1 MKKALVLSGGSIKG
15 AFQAGAIAY
24 VLDRGFTPDLLCG
37 ISVGSLNAAFLADR
51 AGRAKIKRQDPD
63 WPKIG
68 LELEEFWRTRIT
80 KPDDLVETQSKIKL
94 AWKVFWNQFDC
105 IIKTSPFTKLVYKE
119 IKLENIHASPV
130 KLRVGAVNL
139 VTGEIV
145 YADESS
151 PRIVDYVVASTAEPI
166 TMSLVDV
173 EGKPFYDGGLRDI
186 APLSHVLD
194 LGVSEIVCIVC
205 QAEKVE
211 EKEFNRGKL
220 LHLIGRILDI
230 VTNEILANDLR
241 HIQRLRDFLKR
252 LPKELIPNDLAPY
265 ADPKIT
271 LIRPDEP
278 IPVQVDSFTE
288 DDIRKMLQLG
298 RETASHNYPV
308 YL

>member
-1 MKKALVLSGGSIKG
+1 MQALVLSGGSIKG
-15 AFQAGAIAY
+15 AFQAGAIAHI
-24 VLDRGFTPDLLCG
+24 LEQGFAPDLISG
-37 ISVGSLNAAFLADR
+37 ISVGALNGAFLAER
-51 AGRAKIKRQDPD
+51 AGRAKIPD

-68 LELEEFWRTRIT
+68 AELEEFWRTRIT
-80 KPDDLVETQSKIKL
+80 KPDDLVETQSKIKI

-105 IIKTSPFTKLVYKE
+105 IIKTCPFKKLVYKE

-186 APLSHVLD
+186 APLSYVL
-194 LGVSEIVCIVC
+194 GQGASETEIEIFCIVC
-205 QAEKVE
+205 QAEKLT
-211 EKEFNRGKL
+211 EKDFNRGKL
-220 LHLIGRILDI
+220 LHLIGRVVDI
-230 VTNEILANDLR
+230 ITNEVLVNDLSYIKR
-241 HIQRLRDFLKR
+241 IKDSLKD
-252 LPKELIPNDLAPY
+252 LPSGLIPNPLKPFVDS
-265 ADPKIT
+265 KIT

-288 DDIRKMLQLG
+288 AHIDMMLQLG
-298 RETASHNYPV
+298 RKIASQVYPV